1 MGTKVVAQKPVDNTE
16 LFKFM
21 EMRDERNNKLY
32 ADRQDQIMK
41 MERERLDLERASRMA
56 TEREEQDIIDQ
67 AQAMEDQA
75 QVEAYGMAE
84 AVEDDVDNVITGF
97 YGSIIDQPE

>member
-41 MERERLDLERASRMA
+41 MEKERMDLERASRMA

-84 AVEDDVDNVITGF
+84 AVEEDVDNVITGF

>member
-1 MGTKVVAQKPVDNTE
+1 M
-16 LFKFM
+16 
-21 EMRDERNNKLY
+21 
-32 ADRQDQIMK
+32 
-41 MERERLDLERASRMA
+41 DLERASRMA

>member
-1 MGTKVVAQKPVDNTE
+1 M
-16 LFKFM
+16 
-21 EMRDERNNKLY
+21 
-32 ADRQDQIMK
+32 
-41 MERERLDLERASRMA
+41 DLERASRMA

-84 AVEDDVDNVITGF
+84 AVEEDVDNVITGF

>member
-41 MERERLDLERASRMA
+41 MEKERMDLERASRMA